1 MVYTLPISKED
12 ILAMTK
18 DYLQSDD
25 TTWVDGQVY
34 FNEKDYRIQFHINEK
49 KEIITLCIPTVNIYL
64 EYYMNT
70 YKLKSII
77 YTNTNWS
84 DDWIRYDFA
93 NENLYYIEERSYGH
107 SRRAYINVKDNVVT
121 NVEIDSAKSF
131 GTYKEGY
138 VFELDRDF
146 KMIFTIFND
155 YF

>member
-84 DDWIRYDFA
+84 DDWIRYDFD
-93 NENLYYIEERSYGH
+93 NENLYYIEVRSYGH